1 MTKREFLIKWNV
13 DEKLFFIDNVEF
25 LHSDT
30 HIIFNWNDDYLS
42 IDYHSKEMKK
52 FIELLNDLKQIKGE

>member
-25 LHSDT
+25 CASDT
-30 HIIFNWNDDYLS
+30 CVMFNWNDNYLM
-42 IDYHSKEMKK
+42 IDYHSKEIKK

>member
-25 LHSDT
+25 CTSDT
-30 HIIFNWNDDYLS
+30 CVMFNWNDNYLM
-42 IDYHSKEMKK
+42 IDYYSEYMNK